1 MDIKDWLVGL
11 ICLLFSLVT
20 YLTPIKIFFIWP
32 TESIGFI
39 FGLIL
44 YHKKEIITSELKQSH
59 TRKII
64 ILFLLSALLGTLYM
78 KYKHV
83 FFLGG
88 WLLRVVLAVVLLL
101 LFSACTMNISF
112 EGRLVQLLGNISYE
126 FYLGH
131 LVVISIVSRLF
142 PKMSSGVFIVT
153 VFVATLILAIVVK
166 IMSDKIM
173 SPLLRTRKTTGR
185 A

>member
-1 MDIKDWLVGL
+1 M
-11 ICLLFSLVT
+11 S
-20 YLTPIKIFFIWP
+20 
-32 TESIGFI
+32 
-39 FGLIL
+39 
-44 YHKKEIITSELKQSH
+44 
-59 TRKII
+59 
-64 ILFLLSALLGTLYM
+64 
-78 KYKHV
+78 
-83 FFLGG
+83 
-88 WLLRVVLAVVLLL
+88 
-101 LFSACTMNISF
+101 
-112 EGRLVQLLGNISYE
+112 

>member
-1 MDIKDWLVGL
+1 
-11 ICLLFSLVT
+11 
-20 YLTPIKIFFIWP
+20 
-32 TESIGFI
+32 
-39 FGLIL
+39 
-44 YHKKEIITSELKQSH
+44 
-59 TRKII
+59 
-64 ILFLLSALLGTLYM
+64 M

-142 PKMSSGVFIVT
+142 PKISSGFFIVI
-153 VFVATLILAIVVK
+153 VFVATLILSIVVK

-173 SPLLRTRKTTGR
+173 SPLLKTRKTAGR